1 MPKYWHDRFE
11 SGKIEDEEYREFCRL
26 ISADKK
32 PYFMCYI
39 YPALMKDYKHFTKK
53 VNENS
58 MRRFGL
64 TLNEL
69 LMLDEVNEDQS
80 EFIKYYRRGLPV
92 GIGNC
97 VMNKICSRFE
107 DEFDGSMR
115 GMPKAEA
122 FDYSILCSET
132 KYNTSQYYKI
142 LKLYEEYN
150 SRIRSVAI
158 ANNSLKTD
166 KTERQ
171 AVISLLNNKF
181 KEECSV
187 ICVNEYELC
196 NIVLDMCY
204 RKSATKRFAWVMCS
218 DIIIKN
224 LLKKNNCEINIPVL
238 NKCGDIEFAGERF
251 EVIKREI
258 EIV

>member
-1 MPKYWHDRFE
+1 M
-11 SGKIEDEEYREFCRL
+11 
-26 ISADKK
+26 
-32 PYFMCYI
+32 
-39 YPALMKDYKHFTKK
+39 
-53 VNENS
+53 
-58 MRRFGL
+58 

-69 LMLDEVNEDQS
+69 LTLDDVNEDQA
-80 EFIKYYRRGLPV
+80 EFIKYYYRGLPV

-97 VMNKICSRFE
+97 VMNKICKRFE
-107 DEFDGSMR
+107 DEFDGFIRS
-115 GMPKAEA
+115 MPKAEA
-122 FDYSILCSET
+122 FDYSILCSEA

-158 ANNSLKTD
+158 ANNNLKTD
-166 KTERQ
+166 KNERQ
-171 AVISLLNNKF
+171 AVVSLLNNKF
-181 KEECSV
+181 KEECSI
-187 ICVNEYELC
+187 ICVNEDELC

-204 RKSATKRFAWVMCS
+204 KKSATKRFAWIVCS
-218 DIIIKN
+218 DIMIKN
-224 LLKKNNCEINIPVL
+224 LLKKNNYEINIPVL